1 MSKYINRWCAPLALA
16 VALTAAACS
25 KDKTSDT
32 LAQDSS
38 LNRDLQMANQDSTAQ
53 PALTDVPATSTPTTS
68 APAARA
74 PVRTTPRPVV
84 RNPAPRPRPVTPAAP
99 T

>member
-53 PALTDVPATSTPTTS
+53 PQLKDVPANSIV
-68 APAARA
+68 AG
-74 PVRTTPRPVV
+74 
-84 RNPAPRPRPVTPAAP
+84 NPARILRSIAEADAKEYVLDQHK
-99 T
+99 